1 MYGDEQQRHCVTKG
15 NSNLVNTA
23 LVATAP
29 SGPML
34 GLLSELSFTQLVNEA
49 LRNYQSTLALS
60 RSPLAN
66 SPLVTP
72 TLVKDEASPTA
83 EERGHGLRLVVQW
96 AVNQLAPGTLHYPLG
111 EYRPMD
117 DPTWRDPLWWR
128 YNILRH
134 RYLEPLHPDD
144 FVSGGRYTESLLA
157 LTGISSAD
165 AFFDER
171 NRAIRAVAEQLRQQL
186 IDGQASGE
194 LQRLAL
200 HEALLPLEKE
210 QEASRLLGIAATFDD
225 IFPRSLALEIATQ
238 ERINQAAAL
247 VDELIRQRFLLTG
260 DEGASLWLAP
270 VLRAHIYER
279 QPKAESQRRHRL
291 IAAYYEAQAD
301 PLPAARH
308 WQQAQQDAR
317 AVRLL
322 LPVAEELIHE
332 LQIKELI
339 ELLQKMDLKVLANE
353 QRYTVHLLLSDL
365 FQRSGQHEEALTAC
379 RQALQASSEP
389 RDQACAYR
397 RMGKL
402 YESRNQLHALRYYQQ
417 AAERFAPTDI
427 ELAELLKDRGWL
439 HFLRKEWTH
448 AEADLQHALQI
459 VTPAQPEL
467 RADIYDAMASLHRE
481 IGQRH
486 QALSYAERALA
497 IREEVGDLMR
507 VAKSLGNLG
516 LLYRAMGEYGPATAA
531 HTEAMS
537 IYQKLGNQELT
548 AIAWLNIGVAHYIN
562 QHLTEAIAAY
572 QQSLTICQGLD
583 LPLIEL
589 KARYNLAEAF
599 AAVQHP
605 HDAVAHW
612 TAGYQLC
619 HQHNFDDLEADFVA
633 LRSTLALPVAEDNR
647 QPSVPAPNPTL
658 PRLDED
664 EQQVVAL
671 LKSEGTLT
679 PKRLMDATAI
689 SRATATRRLTALVE
703 KGVLVVDG
711 KGRGTCYYLAE
722 QVPPVASP
730 APVAAGID
738 PATLKAAL
746 QPSQAALAQEYGVTA
761 LGIITQEEPK
771 ATTAVVKLVVRFT
784 TLPDLRAYRRLQR
797 QLTQQ
802 LDRAIDLL
810 LEEEVPAPPLWLW
823 QIDTCEQRTATA
835 AAE

>member
-1 MYGDEQQRHCVTKG
+1 
-15 NSNLVNTA
+15 
-23 LVATAP
+23 
-29 SGPML
+29 ML
-34 GLLSELSFTQLVNEA
+34 GLLSDLSFTQLVNEA

-72 TLVKDEASPTA
+72 TLIKDEASPTA

-96 AVNQLAPGTLHYPLG
+96 AVNQLAPGTPRYPLG
-111 EYRPMD
+111 EYRPLD

-144 FVSGGRYTESLLA
+144 FVGGGRYTESLLA

-171 NRAIRAVAEQLRQQL
+171 NRAIRAVAAQLRQQL
-186 IDGQASGE
+186 IDGQASGD

-200 HEALLPLEKE
+200 YEALLPLEQEK
-210 QEASRLLGIAATFDD
+210 EASRLLGIAASFDD
-225 IFPRSLALEIATQ
+225 IFPRTLAIELATQ
-238 ERINQAAAL
+238 ERINQPAAL

-279 QPKAESQRRHRL
+279 QSKAESQRRHRL
-291 IAAYYEAQAD
+291 IAAYYEAQDD

-322 LPVAEELIHE
+322 LPIAEELIHE

-339 ELLQKMDLKVLANE
+339 ELLQKIELKALAAD
-353 QRYTVHLLLSDL
+353 QRYTVHLLRSDL
-365 FQRSGQHEEALTAC
+365 FQRSGQHEEALAAC
-379 RQALQASSEP
+379 RQALQASSAQ
-389 RDQACAYR
+389 RDQARAYR

-417 AAERFAPTDI
+417 AVERFAPTDA
-427 ELAELLKDRGWL
+427 ELAELLKDQGWL
-439 HFLRKEWTH
+439 HFLRKEWTQ
-448 AEADLQHALQI
+448 AEADLEHALQI

-481 IGQRH
+481 IGKQR

-497 IREEVGDLMR
+497 LREEVGDLMR

-548 AIAWLNIGVAHYIN
+548 AIAWLNIGVAHFIN
-562 QHLTEAIAAY
+562 HHLVEAINAY
-572 QQSLTICQGLD
+572 QQSLAICQDID

-589 KARYNLAEAF
+589 KARYNLAEALG
-599 AAVQHP
+599 AAQRP
-605 HDAVAHW
+605 HEAVEHW

-619 HQHNFDDLEADFVA
+619 RRHNFDDQEEDFVA
-633 LRSTLALPVAEDNR
+633 LRSALHLPIAETA
-647 QPSVPAPNPTL
+647 SLPAPATTLSPAL

-664 EQQVVAL
+664 EQLVVAL
-671 LKSEGTLT
+671 VKAKGTIT
-679 PKRLMDATAI
+679 PKRLMDAANV

-703 KGVLVVDG
+703 KGILTVEG

-722 QVPPVASP
+722 PMSADATATP
-730 APVAAGID
+730 ID
-738 PATLKAAL
+738 SVATLDCTAIRTAL
-746 QPSQAALAQEYGVTA
+746 QSCQGEFAQRYRVTA
-761 LGIITQEEPK
+761 LGVIEP
-771 ATTAVVKLVVRFT
+771 AALARTLRKLVVDFT
-784 TLPDLRAYRRLQR
+784 TLPDLRTYRELKRQITE
-797 QLTQQ
+797 QLTEE
-802 LDRAIDLL
+802 IDLL
-810 LEEEVPAPPLWLW
+810 LPEEVLLSPSEGTVVWLW
-823 QIDTCEQRTATA
+823 QSNEEGIT
-835 AAE
+835 